1 MGSAQC
7 LMQQKDILVTKN
19 PHKDISE
26 TPGGRLIAYF
36 EKYGTLRPYILYIL
50 KLSS

>member
-1 MGSAQC
+1 MQQKC
-7 LMQQKDILVTKN
+7 LMQQKDILVTQN
-19 PHKDISE
+19 TLKDISE
-26 TPGGRLIAYF
+26 IPEDCLLAYF